1 MMTEPCLLK
10 KDPTSSGCLYVP
22 PSTFKSY
29 VDRVSFPNKLCFG
42 SRTSFCSVS
51 PHPDNKEEYL
61 MSEDMWKILGIPE
74 KTAVHLFEHG
84 DSLHI
89 GPLIGVFT
97 AGFTKD
103 SMRPIG
109 ERSMYFAKLLT
120 AARKCGAFAFVF
132 GAHQVDFKEQTIK
145 GLTYNKK
152 GWKQIKVPLPDVVYD
167 RLPNRSS
174 ESLEQVSK
182 TRHLLQ
188 SQYLIP
194 WFNPSFFDK
203 WKVFEKLQEDDA
215 IRHYLPGTIL
225 NPKQETLSK
234 MLEEYEQ
241 IYIKPANGS
250 LGLGIQQI
258 LKPENEKYYY
268 CRFRTG
274 KENRL
279 RSYSSLSRL
288 IKQQY
293 PSGKLDGFIVQQGI
307 DLHRINQRPMDYRV
321 HTNKNKEGKWE
332 VSAIAAKIAGEG
344 SLTTHT
350 SSEGTVKT
358 LNELVTDYGFS
369 KDYENLLSEAALK
382 ISHSL
387 DHKIPGFIGEFGFD
401 LGITKNGEI
410 YLFEANSKPG
420 RSIFEHKRLKAEEVK
435 TRVLPMEYAI
445 HLAKSAIE
453 KALVNQR

>member
-1 MMTEPCLLK
+1 MI
-10 KDPTSSGCLYVP
+10 
-22 PSTFKSY
+22 
-29 VDRVSFPNKLCFG
+29 
-42 SRTSFCSVS
+42 
-51 PHPDNKEEYL
+51 
-61 MSEDMWKILGIPE
+61 SEDLCKVLGIPE
-74 KTAVHLFEHG
+74 KTSVHLFQHG
-84 DSLHI
+84 DALHI

-103 SMRPIG
+103 NMRPIG

-120 AARKCGAFAFVF
+120 AARKCGSYAFVF
-132 GAHQVDFKEQTIK
+132 GSHQVDFKEQTIT
-145 GLTYNKK
+145 GLMYNKK
-152 GWKQIKVPLPDVVYD
+152 GWKQIKVPFPDVVYD

-174 ESLEQVSK
+174 ESLEQIAE
-182 TRHLLQ
+182 TRHRLQ
-188 SQYLIP
+188 SQYFIP
-194 WFNPSFFDK
+194 WFNPGFFDK
-203 WKVFEKLQEDDA
+203 WKVFEKLQEDETVN
-215 IRHYLPGTIL
+215 HYLPGTVL
-225 NPKQETLSK
+225 DPKQETLAK

-274 KENRL
+274 NENRL
-279 RSYSSLSRL
+279 RSYSSLTRL

-293 PSGKLDGFIVQQGI
+293 PSGDLTGFIAQQGI

-332 VSAIAAKIAGEG
+332 VTAIAAKIAGEG

-358 LNELVTDYGFS
+358 LNELITDYGLN
-369 KDYENLLSEAALK
+369 KDYEKTLTEAALK
-382 ISHSL
+382 LSHSL
-387 DHKIPGFIGEFGFD
+387 DRKIAGFIGEFGFD
-401 LGITKNGEI
+401 LGITKNGDI

-420 RSIFEHKRLKAEEVK
+420 RSIFDHKRLKGEELK
-435 TRVLPMEYAI
+435 TRILPMEYAI
-445 HLAKSAIE
+445 YLAKCAIE
-453 KALVNQR
+453 KQLVHQP